1 LSLALAMN
9 AYDAVLRVR
18 VVMEDGFI
26 VGTVRL
32 RPEFWNITVA
42 AVSLLPLLTLV
53 GYFFAEDFVY
63 RP

>member
-9 AYDAVLRVR
+9 AYAVLRVR

-26 VGTVRL
+26 VDTVRL
-32 RPEFWNITVA
+32 GPECWNIAVA
-42 AVSLLPLLTLV
+42 AVSLLLLLTLV
-53 GYFFAEDFVY
+53 GYIFAEDFVY